1 MAKKMPKDFGASYT
15 VNTLLLSR
23 MMEQAAA
30 YYKDLAHKV
39 FSLLQYRNSLP
50 AWVHR
55 DLERTTSLAVSSM
68 YKAIVYD
75 EMSGAFGVHECRF
88 IDNMQTELC
97 EYRIELVQRFATDC
111 VCALRDIING
121 TVGES
126 DDD

>member
-1 MAKKMPKDFGASYT
+1 MVKKMPKDFGASYT

-55 DLERTTSLAVSSM
+55 DLERTTALAVNSM

-75 EMSGAFGVHECRF
+75 ETRGAFGIHERRF
-88 IDNMQTELC
+88 IDNMKAELC
-97 EYRIELVQRFATDC
+97 EYRVELVQWFAIEF

-121 TVGES
+121 KVGAS
-126 DDD
+126 NDD

>member
-1 MAKKMPKDFGASYT
+1 MAKKMPNNFDATYT

-30 YYKDLAHKV
+30 YYKDLVSKT
-39 FSLLQYRNSLP
+39 FSLLQSRNSLP

-55 DLERTTSLAVSSM
+55 DLERATSLAVSSM

-75 EMSGAFGVHECRF
+75 EMSGAFGIHERRF
-88 IDNMQTELC
+88 IDNMQAELC
-97 EYRIELVQRFATDC
+97 EYRIELVQRFAIDC

-121 TVGES
+121 RVGES
-126 DDD
+126 DD